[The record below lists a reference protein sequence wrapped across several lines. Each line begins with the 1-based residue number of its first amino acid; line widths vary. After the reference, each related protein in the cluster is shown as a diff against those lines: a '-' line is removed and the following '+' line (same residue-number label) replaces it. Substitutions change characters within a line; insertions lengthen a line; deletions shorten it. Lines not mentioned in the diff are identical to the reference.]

1 MKTFLK
7 IILVLIVLSVSIP
20 FIAYK
25 YFLSS
30 GPRDLGVTFTDQD
43 RQLAYV
49 NNGVESVAITPSAD
63 NAGGIIY
70 EGQKEVKT
78 AFTSAE
84 ITALNNS
91 VKWVN
96 YPVSK
101 VQIKINPDGTGE
113 ASGVLD
119 VRKILS
125 WVSFTHSV
133 KEIETKVNE
142 YKIGFTPSFYL
153 KGAVTVTD
161 NKVSLT
167 PQVIEVGR
175 IVLPQNIV
183 AENIG
188 SVEKFVGDR
197 LNAIPNLKIKSLNLD
212 GGKVNLD
219 AIYPQKEYSVQQW
232 KQPKLSRFY

>member
-1 MKTFLK
+1 MKTLLK
-7 IILVLIVLSVSIP
+7 IIVVLIILLVSIP

-30 GPRDLGVTFTDQD
+30 GPRDLGVTFTDSD
-43 RQLAYV
+43 RQLAYT

-63 NAGGIIY
+63 NTKGIKY

-78 AFTSAE
+78 SFTSAE

-125 WVSFTHSV
+125 WISFTHSV
-133 KEIETKVNE
+133 KEVEAKVSE
-142 YKIGFTPSFYL
+142 YKIGFSPSFYL
-153 KGAVTVTD
+153 KGGVAVAD
-161 NKVSLT
+161 NKVSLR

-175 IVLPQNIV
+175 ITIPQNIV

-188 SVEKFVGDR
+188 IVEKFVNDR
-197 LNAIPNLKIKSLNLD
+197 LNSIPNLKIKSLNLD
-212 GGKVNLD
+212 GSKVNLD
-219 AIYPQKEYSVQQW
+219 AIYPQKEYSVQQ
-232 KQPKLSRFY
+232 